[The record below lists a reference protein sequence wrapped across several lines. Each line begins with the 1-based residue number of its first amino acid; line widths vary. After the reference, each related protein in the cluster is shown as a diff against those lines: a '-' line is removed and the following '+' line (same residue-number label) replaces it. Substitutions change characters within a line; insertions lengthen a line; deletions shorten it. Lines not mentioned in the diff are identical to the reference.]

1 MKLIGILIENS
12 ESNNM
17 ATFNLSKYVPNRRFA
32 SQQFLEN
39 LSPEEKADLAQKLEI
54 KVKQEV
60 IVWMDQMGFATDRL
74 TAEWGL

>member
-1 MKLIGILIENS
+1 MTGILLAIS

-17 ATFNLSKYVPNRRFA
+17 AKPFNLSKYVPNRRFA
-32 SQQFLEN
+32 SHQFLEN

-54 KVKQEV
+54 KIKQEV
-60 IVWMDQMGFATDRL
+60 VVWMDQMGYATDRL

>member
-1 MKLIGILIENS
+1 MTGILLKNS

-17 ATFNLSKYVPNRRFA
+17 ATTFNLSKYLPNRRFA
-32 SQQFLEN
+32 SQQFLAN

-60 IVWMDQMGFATDRL
+60 IVWMDQMGYATDRL